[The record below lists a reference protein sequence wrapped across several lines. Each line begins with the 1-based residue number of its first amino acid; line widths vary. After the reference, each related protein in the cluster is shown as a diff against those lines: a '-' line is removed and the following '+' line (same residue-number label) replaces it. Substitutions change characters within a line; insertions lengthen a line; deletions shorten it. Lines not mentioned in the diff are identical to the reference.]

1 MHFIVHSSQMQTPS
15 RGVSLRKMSLRTS
28 FSSLPQ
34 NEQRI
39 FFPAINQD
47 TPFSSKPPAKNTVH
61 HSNVSRANCQRAVRH
76 SRPLTRHFPN
86 SPSVC
91 VSQSAKRLRLTIRQA
106 SASHNPPTCVK
117 PTLRHGARGEVSP
130 RAAFGMRQYAAP
142 PLRALN
148 RRARNAPG
156 SLRSTNQST
165 SPSHSPLPLKY
176 PIMTPTAGN
185 TLGVSRYT
193 RRLQW
198 ADFSIQVMAGFG

>member
-117 PTLRHGARGEVSP
+117 PTLRHGTRGEVSP

-142 PLRALN
+142 PSAGAQSPRPQRPRL
-148 RRARNAPG
+148 
-156 SLRSTNQST
+156 STLNQST

>member
-86 SPSVC
+86 PPSVR

-106 SASHNPPTCVK
+106 SASHNPPSVCVSQSAKRPRLTIRQASASHNPTTCVK
-117 PTLRHGARGEVSP
+117 PTLRHGTRGEVSP

-142 PLRALN
+142 PSAGAQSPRPQRPRL
-148 RRARNAPG
+148 
-156 SLRSTNQST
+156 STLHKPN
-165 SPSHSPLPLKY
+165 PPL
-176 PIMTPTAGN
+176 
-185 TLGVSRYT
+185 T
-193 RRLQW
+193 RHCP
-198 ADFSIQVMAGFG
+198 

>member
-91 VSQSAKRLRLTIRQA
+91 VSQSANLRKAYVKAWSTGGSLPPRGFWHAPIR
-106 SASHNPPTCVK
+106 
-117 PTLRHGARGEVSP
+117 RSP
-130 RAAFGMRQYAAP
+130 LCGRSIAAP
-142 PLRALN
+142 ATPQALY
-148 RRARNAPG
+148 APQ
-156 SLRSTNQST
+156 TQ

>member
-117 PTLRHGARGEVSP
+117 PTLRLGTRGGSLPPRGFWHAPIRRSP
-130 RAAFGMRQYAAP
+130 LCGRSIAAP
-142 PLRALN
+142 ATPQALY
-148 RRARNAPG
+148 APQ
-156 SLRSTNQST
+156 TQ